1 MMLQL
6 AANETVLTV
15 VLTSLVVYFSV
26 MVARG
31 VSRYVLFRRVRPT
44 ALLTWAV
51 PPPAH
56 FRALIMLGLV
66 SAALAVLNGYLG
78 RPAHH
83 VLAQALIAVYF
94 VLTVPLL
101 TGIPLG
107 LYRDGVWAET
117 GFVPY
122 RKIGRMAFRET
133 PEIVL
138 ILLPRGRSR
147 PLRLPVPP
155 EEYGAVR
162 KVLEQKKRE
171 GVMAT
176 QERILGL

>member
-1 MMLQL
+1 MLAL
-6 AANETVLTV
+6 AANETVLAV
-15 VLTSLVVYFSV
+15 VLGSLVVYFSV
-26 MVARG
+26 MVFRG
-31 VSRYVLFRRVRPT
+31 LRRYVLFRRVRPT
-44 ALLTWAV
+44 ALLTWVA

-56 FRALIMLGLV
+56 FRLLIVLGLV
-66 SAALAVLNGYLG
+66 SAGLAVLNAYLG
-78 RPAHH
+78 RPVHH

-107 LYRDGVWAET
+107 LYRDGVWADA

-122 RKIGRMAFRET
+122 SEIGRMAFRET

-147 PLRLPVPP
+147 PLKLPVPP
-155 EEYGAVR
+155 GEYGAVR
-162 KVLEQKKRE
+162 KVLEQMKRE
-171 GVMAT
+171 GVMGT